1 MIFTFKDIKKLE
13 RFHKSSTF
21 SIRIFLCHFSQL
33 PVLSSWWP
41 LPWQIKKSSCCQRNS
56 LFRLSFGTI
65 FSHLSSSS
73 IHIIDSPL
81 CFTFCLSPFSLYLH
95 FCVILLCI
103 GIAVIKYVFSRLK
116 KRVNFVWKTQS
127 KMKFYNI
134 SSVPPIPEAA
144 PSAKMFC
151 KCSLSVPSSVMQS
164 CFLMLVYLYC
174 LWLCRKRGGAA
185 LFSYCFC

>member
-1 MIFTFKDIKKLE
+1 MIFTFKKIKKLE

-21 SIRIFLCHFSQL
+21 SIHIFLCHFSQL

-56 LFRLSFGTI
+56 LFLLSFGTV

-81 CFTFCLSPFSLYLH
+81 CFTFCLRVYLSPFSLYLH

-103 GIAVIKYVFSRLK
+103 GIAVIKYIFSRKKKKGKFCLK
-116 KRVNFVWKTQS
+116 DS
-127 KMKFYNI
+127 K
-134 SSVPPIPEAA
+134 
-144 PSAKMFC
+144 
-151 KCSLSVPSSVMQS
+151 
-164 CFLMLVYLYC
+164 
-174 LWLCRKRGGAA
+174 
-185 LFSYCFC
+185 